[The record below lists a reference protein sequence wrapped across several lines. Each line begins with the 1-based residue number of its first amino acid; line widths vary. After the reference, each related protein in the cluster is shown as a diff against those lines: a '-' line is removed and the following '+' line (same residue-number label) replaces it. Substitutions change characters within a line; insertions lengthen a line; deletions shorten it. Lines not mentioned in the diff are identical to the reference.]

1 METSVVISIVS
12 IVASACVAWG
22 IVKQQVKNLEER
34 LSTLEDDN
42 KTNREILIEIRTK
55 VELLLE
61 GSIKKRIKQ

>member
-1 METSVVISIVS
+1 MEISVVISIVS

-34 LSTLEDDN
+34 LSALEDDN

-61 GSIKKRIKQ
+61 GSIKKHK

>member
-1 METSVVISIVS
+1 MEISVVISIVS

-34 LSTLEDDN
+34 LSALEDDN

-55 VELLLE
+55 VQMILE
-61 GSIKKRIKQ
+61 GSIRKHK

>member
-1 METSVVISIVS
+1 MEISVVISIVS
-12 IVASACVAWG
+12 IIASACVAWG

-34 LSTLEDDN
+34 LSALEDDN

-61 GSIKKRIKQ
+61 GSIKKHK